1 MTQGVLQHFAAD
13 LAALGYPGFF
23 ILKGT
28 LALGLYLIPTSLNRQ
43 CYGKQ
48 TKRVALGSVR
58 DITAITSLHCDR
70 LGDEVMSVRHQH
82 GHLRCVERKSGPPRW
97 EFLWRETDAG
107 KRIRRNV
114 IIGTIEQYP
123 TEAAAQDAVNGLRTH
138 INEHRYRQR
147 QQRIS
152 VGDLIDHYLQAELAE
167 HVSWHS
173 HATRTVYREFLE
185 RWIRPR
191 WAATNIRDVRTIAVE
206 NWLRQIRRQD
216 GDDLANSTKAKLR
229 NLMSVLFN
237 HAIRYEW
244 LEQGKN
250 PVTLVRQGA
259 GRKRVPTVLEPH
271 EVQGLLSALQS
282 PFRIMVLLGVTTG
295 LRRSE
300 LFALQW
306 GDIDFCNLTI
316 EIQRS
321 IFQGVIG
328 NCKTAASKRPV
339 PFSLEV
345 AADLWLWKERTLYS
359 KPDDWIFA
367 SSWAKGSR
375 PFWPN
380 TLLRKIIRPA
390 AAGVGISKRIGWHT
404 LRHTYSTMLIANGE
418 NVKVVQELMRHAN
431 SRTTLEVYSQA
442 RISAKRE
449 AQQRIV
455 QMILPDEEMTSEIRL
470 QRNGPAE
477 SLGGAE

>member
-1 MTQGVLQHFAAD
+1 MHQERASAV
-13 LAALGYPGFF
+13 
-23 ILKGT
+23 
-28 LALGLYLIPTSLNRQ
+28 TSSSARSNNIQ
-43 CYGKQ
+43 
-48 TKRVALGSVR
+48 
-58 DITAITSLHCDR
+58 
-70 LGDEVMSVRHQH
+70 
-82 GHLRCVERKSGPPRW
+82 P
-97 EFLWRETDAG
+97 
-107 KRIRRNV
+107 
-114 IIGTIEQYP
+114 
-123 TEAAAQDAVNGLRTH
+123 EAAAQDVVNGLRTH
-138 INEHRYRQR
+138 INEDRYRQR
-147 QQRIS
+147 QQLIS
-152 VGDLIDHYLQAELAE
+152 VGDLIDHYLEAELAE
-167 HVSWHS
+167 HVSWYS
-173 HATRTVYREFLE
+173 HATRIVYREFLK

-191 WAATNIRDVRTIAVE
+191 WGSTNIQDVRTIAVE
-206 NWLRQIRRQD
+206 NWLRQLRRQD

-259 GRKRVPTVLEPH
+259 RRKRVPIVLEPH

-282 PFRIMVLLGVTTG
+282 PFRVMVLLGVSSG

-300 LFALQW
+300 LFALKW
-306 GDIDFCNLTI
+306 SDLDFCNLQI
-316 EIQRS
+316 DIQRS

-328 NCKTAASKRPV
+328 NCKTEASRRSV
-339 PFSLEV
+339 PLSIEV
-345 AADLWLWKERTLYS
+345 AADLWLWKECTLYA

-367 SSWAKGSR
+367 SSWAKGR
-375 PFWPN
+375 KPFWPN

-390 AAGVGISKRIGWHT
+390 AARVGISKRIGWHT

-442 RISAKRE
+442 RIGAKRE

-455 QMILPDEEMTSEIRL
+455 QMILPDEEMTSKIRL
-470 QRNGPAE
+470 QRSGPDE
-477 SLGGAE
+477 CLGFVD

>member
-1 MTQGVLQHFAAD
+1 MAFPRYATCLPQF
-13 LAALGYPGFF
+13 PP
-23 ILKGT
+23 LK
-28 LALGLYLIPTSLNRQ
+28 
-43 CYGKQ
+43 
-48 TKRVALGSVR
+48 
-58 DITAITSLHCDR
+58 
-70 LGDEVMSVRHQH
+70 
-82 GHLRCVERKSGPPRW
+82 
-97 EFLWRETDAG
+97 
-107 KRIRRNV
+107 
-114 IIGTIEQYP
+114 
-123 TEAAAQDAVNGLRTH
+123 
-138 INEHRYRQR
+138 
-147 QQRIS
+147 
-152 VGDLIDHYLQAELAE
+152 
-167 HVSWHS
+167 
-173 HATRTVYREFLE
+173 
-185 RWIRPR
+185 RWIRPE
-191 WAATNIRDVRTIAVE
+191 WGSISIREVRTVAIE
-206 NWLRQIRRQD
+206 NWLRQLRRQD
-216 GDDLANSTKAKLR
+216 GDELASSTKAKIR

-244 LEQGKN
+244 LEQTKN

-259 GRKRVPTVLEPH
+259 RRKRTPAVLEPP
-271 EVQGLLSALQS
+271 EIQRLLAALEL
-282 PFRIMVLLGVTTG
+282 PFRVMVLLGVTTG

-306 GDIDFCNLTI
+306 GDIDFCNLAI

-328 NCKTAASKRPV
+328 NCKTAASQRPV

-345 AADLWLWKERTLYS
+345 AADLWLWKECTLYS

-367 SSWAKGSR
+367 SSWAKGSK

-390 AAGVGISKRIGWHT
+390 AARAGIKKRIGWHT
-404 LRHTYSTMLIANGE
+404 LRHTYATMLIANGE